1 MVPKALFPLDLNN
14 GLHLISSSTS
24 ISVGQFLVG
33 DISHWPFHLALL
45 GVDVKT

>member
-33 DISHWPFHLALL
+33 DISHWPFSFSI
-45 GVDVKT
+45 VRRRC